1 MKTYPK
7 PLELLQYMWQIRNSM
22 KKLLLTFIFILSV
35 NIGYSQLFTKK
46 KVLNNENFDKPTISW
61 GYFLGLNNYDFNFDY
76 KVDLEDIQTEKT
88 FGFNVGLIG
97 SLRIN
102 DYLDIRFEPGLVMS
116 KRSLIYDPA
125 NFNETEFNQTQHQR
139 DIKST
144 YIHFPLLVKISTKRV
159 NNIKPYITGGVSTAI
174 NLSSREKS
182 LDDNLLGQF
191 RTKKNVFFYELGFG
205 IDFYLEWFK
214 FSPSIRGI
222 FAISDELVPDQDPLS
237 SWTSNIEFMKTSGI
251 VINFT
256 FQ

>member
-1 MKTYPK
+1 
-7 PLELLQYMWQIRNSM
+7 M
-22 KKLLLTFIFILSV
+22 KKLLLTLVFLLSM

-61 GYFLGLNNYDFNFDY
+61 GYFLGVNNYDFNFDY
-76 KVDLEDIQTEKT
+76 KVDLEDIQTEKA

-102 DYLDIRFEPGLVMS
+102 DYLDIRIEPGLVMS

-159 NNIKPYITGGVSTAI
+159 NNI
-174 NLSSREKS
+174 NKS
-182 LDDNLLGQF
+182 GLTDVTIFN
-191 RTKKNVFFYELGFG
+191 
-205 IDFYLEWFK
+205 IDTLCVYL
-214 FSPSIRGI
+214 IYM
-222 FAISDELVPDQDPLS
+222 VPWLYR
-237 SWTSNIEFMKTSGI
+237 
-251 VINFT
+251 V
-256 FQ
+256 